1 MRNDAITLG
10 YYFRSLNRSSS
21 MKKRFLLLLVAVGQL
36 LCGMAAHAQT
46 TTIFDY
52 ASTWRYLD
60 NGTDQ
65 GTAWRAV
72 AFNDSTAPWSQAAG
86 VFGYADSWITQC
98 VRGCASQPCG
108 TGCPTKYITTYFRK
122 TINIADVS
130 IYSGIRFNVWR
141 DDGIVVY
148 VNGVEVWRNN
158 MPTGTILFNTNSAS
172 TIDGANEYTPVTS
185 TIPISAFVNGNN
197 VIAVEVHQRD
207 QNSSDLTFNMQAL
220 GVLTTTAFPYGS
232 SWKYLDNGSNQG
244 TAWRATAFNDAAWA
258 SGTGYFGYGDSW
270 INTFI
275 NAGCGTLGSPGNC
288 GPKYI
293 ATYFRKAINISD
305 VSLYDSIRL
314 RMYRDDGA
322 VVYVNG
328 VEVWRENMPAG
339 TINFNTLAN
348 SPAIGGSAE
357 TTPVVRSI
365 PISAFVNGNNVIAV
379 QLHQQDATSS
389 DMTFN
394 MQAEYVLH
402 IVPALVRGPYLQMG
416 NQTATSVRWRT
427 NVAVPSRLEVG
438 TVLGTYPIVVNNATA
453 TTEHELRVTGLTPDT
468 KYYYRIGSPTD
479 IVQGDSTNFF
489 ITAPS
494 DTSTRRVT
502 LAAFGDCGRNDNGF
516 QTGTLSSYRN
526 YLNTIGLQN
535 ADALLLLG
543 DNAYN
548 NGTDNEFQNNFFNV
562 YSSNILKNHF
572 LFPAPGNHDYY
583 ASGTGQNDKNVPY
596 YDMFTMPSAG
606 QCGGLASGTE
616 AYYSYNVGDV
626 HILSLDS
633 YGRENGG
640 TTRMYDTNGAQVNWI
655 KADLAAN
662 TKKWTI
668 AYWHHPPFTKG
679 SHNSD
684 TEGEL
689 ISIRTNFV
697 RILER
702 YGVDVIMCGHS
713 HDYERSYLLKDYY
726 GTEASFNVAAHAA
739 DNSSAKYDGTTN
751 SCPYITKSGKYN
763 HGTVYVVAGSSG
775 ADGGVQAGY
784 PHDAMPFSID
794 DGGMFF
800 LDIKENRLDAKF
812 IRRNNTVG
820 DQFTIMKDVQVRDT
834 VEILHGNSIDL
845 TASWVGNYSWAP
857 GATTKTVT
865 FTPANDTLIEVKDN
879 TTGTCLTDRFFV
891 DLQCTMPDII
901 ASPSDITRIGC
912 EATVTYTITD
922 TGRPAP
928 AISYAFAGATTG
940 SGNGTGS
947 GTTFS
952 VGVTTVTVTAAN
964 ECGSTDRNFTV
975 TIQPLPTVYNV
986 TGGGGYCPG
995 GAGVSVG
1002 LDNSDAGF
1010 TYQLYSGVTAIGAPV
1025 AGAGSALTFGMI
1037 TAQATYSVLATD
1049 NATACTQA
1057 MAGVANVFVHP
1068 LPVTY
1073 SVIGGGNYCSGG
1085 AGVVVGLDNS
1095 QSGVDYQLYEGS
1107 TAVGALLSG
1116 TGTAIDFGSI
1126 TAVGTYSVMATNA
1139 TTTCVNGMAGTT
1151 NVVIDPLPAVH
1162 TVTGGGD
1169 YCMGGTGVAIGLDN
1183 GDAGINY
1190 QLMAGT
1196 VAIGSAVSGADGVLT
1211 FGNVT
1216 GAGTYSVLAQN
1227 ATTGCVQSMTGDAT
1241 VSINPLPVAYNI
1253 TGGGNYCAGG
1263 TGVLVGIDNSENGIN
1278 YQLYNDAGA
1287 VGTPVAGTEAALS
1300 FGSYT
1305 TAGTYAVSAVNATT
1319 GCVNNMAGTANV
1331 GIYALPSV
1339 YAVTGGGSYCAG
1351 AAGVSVGL
1359 GGSSIGVSYQL
1370 YEGTTA
1376 VGAAIAGTGVPLDL
1390 GLHTT
1395 AGGYT
1400 IMATDNVTACQR
1412 NMAGSASVVIT
1423 PLVTPAISVAAAT
1436 TGDICAGSTVT
1447 YTTSVVNGGAAPM
1460 YQWYVNGTTTGV
1472 TASAYSYAPTDADSL
1487 SVMLTSDVAC
1497 VTAATATAS
1506 TIVHVL
1512 PNVLPY
1518 ASITASPND
1527 TLCEGTPVTL
1537 SVSTENAG
1545 TMPELTWWKNSAIA
1559 ATGTSYSFTPADDDA
1574 VVLSLSSNA
1583 PCRTADVVYSNVIA
1597 MQVDESYLPVV
1608 NIVAVPGLN
1617 IATGQPVTFTAY
1629 VGAAGS
1635 TPTYK
1640 WAINSV
1646 VVAGATNATFT
1657 AANLNNKDSVSCMV
1671 KGSGVCG
1678 RDGFNT
1684 VIMNVVPNSVI
1695 DAAAYNN
1702 LTVVPNP
1709 TTGEIKLSGIVGYTV
1724 GEEISIT
1731 VTNVLGQSVYT
1742 RKVVLK
1748 NGNINER
1755 IVLGNNIADG
1765 TYMLSVN
1772 GNLGAKVFHIVLKR

>member
-1 MRNDAITLG
+1 
-10 YYFRSLNRSSS
+10 
-21 MKKRFLLLLVAVGQL
+21 MKKRFLLVLVLIGQL
-36 LCGMAAHAQT
+36 LCGIAAHAQT
-46 TTIFDY
+46 VTIFDY

-65 GTAWRAV
+65 GTAWRAS
-72 AFNDSTAPWSQAAG
+72 AFNDAAWTQAAG
-86 VFGYADSWITQC
+86 VFGYQDSWITQC

-108 TGCPTKYITTYFRK
+108 AGCPTKYITTYFRK
-122 TINIADVS
+122 TINITDVNA
-130 IYSGIRFNVWR
+130 YSGIRLNAWR

-148 VNGVEVWRNN
+148 VNGVEVWRDN
-158 MPTGTILFNTNSAS
+158 MPTGTITYTTNSA
-172 TIDGANEYTPVTS
+172 TTVDGANENTPFTA
-185 TIPISAFVNGNN
+185 TIPMSAFVNGNN

-232 SWKYLDNGSNQG
+232 SWKFLDNGSNQG
-244 TAWRATAFNDAAWA
+244 TAWSASAYNDAAWA
-258 SGTGYFGYGDSW
+258 TGTGYFGYTDSW
-270 INTFI
+270 INTFV
-275 NAGCGTLGSPGNC
+275 NAGCGTLGAPGSC

-293 ATYFRKAINISD
+293 TTYFRKTLNIAN

-328 VEVWRENMPAG
+328 VEVWRENMPTG
-339 TINFNTLAN
+339 TINFNILAN
-348 SPAIGGSAE
+348 SPAIGGAAE
-357 TTPVVRSI
+357 TTAVVRSI
-365 PISAFVNGNNVIAV
+365 PISAFANGNNVIAV
-379 QLHQQDATSS
+379 EIHQQDPTSS

-402 IVPALVRGPYLQMG
+402 VVPALVRGPYLQMG
-416 NQTATSVRWRT
+416 TQTATSVRWRT
-427 NVAVPSRLEVG
+427 NVAVSSKLEVG
-438 TVLGTYPIVVNNATA
+438 TVLGTYPIVVNSP
-453 TTEHELRVTGLTPDT
+453 TTVTNHELRVTGLTPDT

-479 IVQGDSTNFF
+479 LIQGDSTNFF

-516 QTGTLSSYRN
+516 QTSTLTAYRN
-526 YLNTIGLQN
+526 YLNTIGLPN

-548 NGTDNEFQNNFFNV
+548 SGTDAEFQNGFYNA
-562 YSSNILKNHF
+562 YSSTILKNHF

-583 ASGTGQNDKNVPY
+583 FSGTAQNDKNMPY
-596 YDMFTMPSAG
+596 YDMFTLPSAG

-626 HILSLDS
+626 HVLSLDS
-633 YGRENGG
+633 YGTENAG
-640 TTRMYDTNGAQVNWI
+640 TTRMYDTLGAQVNWI

-662 TKKWTI
+662 TKKWTV

-689 ISIRTNFV
+689 INIRTNFI

-726 GTEASFNVAAHAA
+726 GTEASFNVAAHTAS
-739 DNSSAKYDGTTN
+739 NSSAKYDGTTN

-784 PHDAMPFSID
+784 PHDALPFSID

-800 LDIKENRLDAKF
+800 LDIKDNRLDAKF
-812 IRRNNTVG
+812 IRRNSTVG

-845 TASWVGNYSWAP
+845 SASWNGNYNWAP
-857 GATTKTVT
+857 GATTRTVT
-865 FTPANDTLIEVKDN
+865 FTPANDTVIEVKDN

-891 DLQCTMPDII
+891 DLQCTTPDITS
-901 ASPSDITRIGC
+901 SPSDITRIGC
-912 EATVTYTITD
+912 EATVTYAITD

-928 AISYAFAGATTG
+928 AISYAFAGATTS

-964 ECGSTDRNFTV
+964 ECGSAIRNFTV

-995 GAGVSVG
+995 GAGMAVG
-1002 LDNSDAGF
+1002 LDNSQAGVS
-1010 TYQLYSGVTAIGAPV
+1010 YQLYDGVTPVGTSV
-1025 AGAGSALTFGMI
+1025 AGTGAAITFGMI
-1037 TAQATYSVLATD
+1037 TAQGTYSVLATD
-1049 NATACTQA
+1049 NVTACTQA
-1057 MAGVANVFVHP
+1057 MASTANVFVHP
-1068 LPVTY
+1068 LPVAYT
-1073 SVIGGGNYCSGG
+1073 VTGGGNYCSGG
-1085 AGVVVGLDNS
+1085 AGSIVGLSGS
-1095 QSGVDYQLYEGS
+1095 QSGVAYQLYEGS
-1107 TAVGALLSG
+1107 TAVGAVVNG
-1116 TGTAIDFGSI
+1116 TGAAIDFGSK
-1126 TAVGTYSVMATNA
+1126 TTVGTYSVHATDV
-1139 TTTCVNGMAGTT
+1139 TTTCVNGMTST
-1151 NVVIDPLPAVH
+1151 VNVGINPLPTVH
-1162 TVTGGGD
+1162 TVTGGGE
-1169 YCMGGTGVAIGLDN
+1169 YCIGGTGVAIGLDN
-1183 GDAGINY
+1183 GNAGINY

-1196 VAIGSAVSGADGVLT
+1196 VSVGSPVSGTDGVLT
-1211 FGNVT
+1211 FGAIT

-1227 ATTGCVQSMTGDAT
+1227 ATTGCVQTMTGSAN
-1241 VSINPLPVAYNI
+1241 VVINPLPVVYNV

-1263 TGVLVGIDNSENGIN
+1263 AGVVVNIDNSQAGVN
-1278 YQLYNDAGA
+1278 YQLY
-1287 VGTPVAGTEAALS
+1287 VGTTATGAPVAGTGAAVS

-1305 TAGTYAVSAVNATT
+1305 TAGTYGVTAINATT
-1319 GCVNNMAGTANV
+1319 GCVNNMAGSANI
-1331 GIYALPSV
+1331 GIYTLPTIYS
-1339 YAVTGGGSYCAG
+1339 VTGGGSYCAG
-1351 AAGVSVGL
+1351 GVGVTIGL
-1359 GGSSIGVSYQL
+1359 GGSSTTVNYQL
-1370 YEGTTA
+1370 YNGATAIGT
-1376 VGAAIAGTGVPLDL
+1376 AISGTGSPLDF
-1390 GLHTT
+1390 GLKTM
-1395 AGGYT
+1395 AGIYT
-1400 IMATDNVTACQR
+1400 VMATDAATSCVS
-1412 NMAGSASVVIT
+1412 NMAASAAVVVT
-1423 PLVTPAISVAAAT
+1423 PLVTPSISMATAT
-1436 TGDICAGSTVT
+1436 TAEICAGTTVT
-1447 YTTSVVNGGAAPM
+1447 YTTAVVNGGTAPM
-1460 YQWYVNGTTTGV
+1460 YEWYVNGTSAGV
-1472 TASAYSYAPTDADSL
+1472 TASAYSYTPADADS
-1487 SVMLTSDVAC
+1487 VAVVLTSDVAC
-1497 VTAATATAS
+1497 VTTATATTS
-1506 TIVHVL
+1506 MIIDVL

-1527 TLCEGTPVTL
+1527 TLCEGTPVIL
-1537 SVSTENAG
+1537 SVTTENGG
-1545 TMPELTWWKNSAIA
+1545 TMPTLTWWRNSAIA
-1559 ATGTSYSFTPADDDA
+1559 ATGTTYSFTPADDDA
-1574 VVLSLSSNA
+1574 VVLSLTSNA

-1597 MQVDESYLPVV
+1597 MQVDESYLPIV
-1608 NIVAVPGLN
+1608 NIGAVPGLN
-1617 IATGQPVTFTAY
+1617 IAAGQPVTFTAF

-1640 WAINSV
+1640 WAVNNV

-1657 AANLNNKDSVSCMV
+1657 TSNLNNKDSVSCMV

-1678 RDGFNT
+1678 REGFNT
-1684 VIMNVVPNSVI
+1684 VIMNVVANGVI

-1702 LTVVPNP
+1702 LSVVPNP
-1709 TTGEIKLSGIVGYTV
+1709 TSGEIRLNGAAGYTV
-1724 GEEISIT
+1724 GEQINIT
-1731 VTNVLGQSVYT
+1731 ITNVLGQTVYT
-1742 RKVVLK
+1742 NKVVVK
-1748 NGNINER
+1748 NGSINER
-1755 IVLGNNIADG
+1755 IVLGNNLADG
-1765 TYMLSVN
+1765 TYMLRVN
-1772 GNLGAKVFHIVLKR
+1772 GTSGSKVFHIVLKR